1 MTSSIA
7 LKHRVAVSPEVCLPA
22 TIAGISWCH
31 AHRDDIALLVEVA
44 AADSFEFDFD
54 EPGIDPVQAIAFD
67 LQGRAVA
74 YGLVAAS
81 RKYETLAWVSL
92 EGMVHSEHRGKGIG
106 SVLLN
111 WQQRRGLRILS
122 AIDAGLPALLQ

>member
-54 EPGIDPVQAIAFD
+54 EPGIDPVQD
-67 LQGRAVA
+67 WPLP
-74 YGLVAAS
+74 LTS
-81 RKYETLAWVSL
+81 RGALWPMDWSPPAGYTKRWPGSLLKEWCTLNTEEKA
-92 EGMVHSEHRGKGIG
+92 
-106 SVLLN
+106 
-111 WQQRRGLRILS
+111 
-122 AIDAGLPALLQ
+122 